1 MTLIELPE
9 GVELRPEFGAGYA
22 ALPIDGLPGCY
33 EGLVGWI
40 EFQWPDRKF
49 DDMFA
54 YRAKDAFWKARF
66 AVIDKLAD
74 DEEPPLLDM
83 DEYPPDNYGIGDT
96 PQQVMAHPALEWV
109 RTDPREFIVVFTE
122 VRREDQPERQGWRF
136 HKHGDYI
143 GVHNVE
149 WEYLA
154 EQDGERG
161 ERIDSVVMY
170 HVIHV
175 QPKTA
180 EEITA

>member
-1 MTLIELPE
+1 MTLIELPQ
-9 GVELRPEFGAGYA
+9 GVELRPEFGGGYA
-22 ALPIDGLPGCY
+22 AIPIDGLPGCY
-33 EGLVGWI
+33 EGLTGWI
-40 EFQWPDRKF
+40 EFQWPGYTL
-49 DDMFA
+49 DDYA
-54 YRAKDAFWKARF
+54 NEGVRRAWWRAREEIMDA
-66 AVIDKLAD
+66 LAD
-74 DEEPPLLDM
+74 DERPVFPPELEWDA
-83 DEYPPDNYGIGDT
+83 YPPTEYGIGDT

-109 RTDPREFIVVFTE
+109 RTDPRDFIVVFTE
-122 VRREDQPERQGWRF
+122 VRREDQPPRDGWRF

-175 QPKTA
+175 QP
-180 EEITA
+180 